1 LPPEIEYKASVEKDL
16 RRIDRKQAK
25 RILDKIEEVLRK
37 DQAAGE
43 ALKGEYKGMFKLR
56 VGDYRIIYTKGC
68 SSCASATGETRT
80 EKNRQSLY
88 EWVAGVEKEGRYTS
102 R

>member
-43 ALKGEYKGMFKLR
+43 ALKGEYKGLFKLR
-56 VGDYRIIYTKGC
+56 VGDYRIIYTKTKKGVLILRI
-68 SSCASATGETRT
+68 SHRGEA
-80 EKNRQSLY
+80 Y
-88 EWVAGVEKEGRYTS
+88 
-102 R
+102 